1 MKRALLAVFLCA
13 CSAEPA
19 VAPASAA
26 TVVRVID
33 GDSLLI
39 ESGGDQ
45 IEMRLAGVNAPEIDE
60 CLGAEAAMTLEA
72 LTSAGPLAVRLDGQ
86 DQFGRSLG
94 DVLIDGTSVAER
106 MVAEGMALAI
116 SGSGDSGRFALQE
129 RARRDGEGIW
139 SASAC
144 GATGP
149 IPSVTIIA
157 LTADPP
163 GPDEDDLDAETVTIA
178 NTGTAAVDLSG
189 WTIRDESTA
198 NRFRLPPGTELEP
211 GARLTVSSG
220 CNGPDL
226 SWCSTGP
233 IWNNG
238 GDTALLVEPGGRIVS
253 VFRHQP

>member
-1 MKRALLAVFLCA
+1 MKRALLAVLLCA
-13 CSAEPA
+13 CTAEVA
-19 VAPASAA
+19 VAPTSVVS
-26 TVVRVID
+26 VVRVID

-39 ESGGDQ
+39 ESGGEQ

-60 CLGAEAAMTLEA
+60 CLGAEAAVTLEA
-72 LTSAGPLAVRLDGQ
+72 LTSSAPLAVRLDGQ

-94 DVLIDGTSVAER
+94 DVLVEGASVAGR
-106 MVAEGMALAI
+106 MVAEGMALAM

-129 RARRDGEGIW
+129 RARRDGKGIW

-149 IPSVTIIA
+149 IPSVTIVA

-198 NRFRLPPGTELEP
+198 NRFRFPPGTELGP
-211 GARLTVSSG
+211 GASLTVSSG
-220 CNGPDL
+220 CDGPGL
-226 SWCSTGP
+226 SWCSRGP
-233 IWNNG
+233 VWNNG
-238 GDTALLVEPGGRIVS
+238 GDTALLLEPGGRIVS
-253 VFRHQP
+253 VYRHQP

>member
-1 MKRALLAVFLCA
+1 MKRALLAVLLCA
-13 CSAEPA
+13 CSAEIA
-19 VAPASAA
+19 VSPTSAA
-26 TVVRVID
+26 SLVRVID

-39 ESGGDQ
+39 ESGGER

-60 CLGAEAAMTLEA
+60 CLGAEAAVTLEA
-72 LTSAGPLAVRLDGQ
+72 LTSSVPLAVRLDGQ

-94 DVLIDGTSVAER
+94 DVLVDGASVAER

-157 LTADPP
+157 LTADPA

-189 WTIRDESTA
+189 WTIRDESTV
-198 NRFRLPPGTELEP
+198 NRFRFPPGTELAP
-211 GARLTVSSG
+211 GTSLTVSSG
-220 CNGPDL
+220 CNGPGL
-226 SWCSTGP
+226 SWCSSGP

-238 GDTALLVEPGGRIVS
+238 GDTALLLEPVGRIVS
-253 VFRHQP
+253 VYRHQP